1 AAEVTF
7 LRNLTQYSSFTE
19 YKPFFATDLHRSHRA
34 HKKICVHLWKSVA
47 KRFLNRTLLEPDRA
61 SLAAPENPLA
71 LTMSKL
77 AR

>member
-1 AAEVTF
+1 MF
-7 LRNLTQYSSFTE
+7 LRNLTQYCSCTE
-19 YKPFFATDLHRSHRA
+19 YKPFFCHGFPQITQNTQKNLCSSVEIRG
-34 HKKICVHLWKSVA
+34 KK
-47 KRFLNRTLLEPDRA
+47 FLNRTLLEPDPA